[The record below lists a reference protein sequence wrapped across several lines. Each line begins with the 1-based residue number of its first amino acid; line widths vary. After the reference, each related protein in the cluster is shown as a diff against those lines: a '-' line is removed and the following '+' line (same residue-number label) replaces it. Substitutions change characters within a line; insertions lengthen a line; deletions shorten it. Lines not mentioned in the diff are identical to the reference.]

1 MESHE
6 GDESPG
12 LLNEVTNYPSS
23 LRSSGN
29 LPTKNLSGYNESI
42 NLRSPRHLTDID
54 QLRYDQSDWQ
64 TAKLVS

>member
-6 GDESPG
+6 RDESPG
-12 LLNEVTNYPSS
+12 LLNEVTIYPPS

-42 NLRSPRHLTDID
+42 NLKIPRYSSDLYQFSHDK
-54 QLRYDQSDWQ
+54 SDWQ
-64 TAKLVS
+64 TSNLIS